1 MITIDQQQKLLLNV
15 ARRLTKKITVYAI
28 GGTAMMFLGF
38 KEATLDIALVF
49 ENEKDRAIFK
59 EAVKSLG
66 YGGMDALKVYGA
78 KKNIPEMF
86 KLNDERFDLFVIE
99 VVDFI
104 FSENMQKR
112 AEQIHQFETNLI
124 LKIANPHDIILMKCA
139 TDRVKDKDDARK
151 IINSTKINWDI
162 VIDEA
167 KKQIEL
173 GKDRAAFDLAC
184 FLEDLK
190 KMGVN
195 IPPETM
201 EKLFGLVERQIKEKK
216 KSLGKSHES
225 VESVL

>member
-1 MITIDQQQKLLLNV
+1 MITIDQQQKLLLNI
-15 ARRLTKKITVYAI
+15 ARRLTKKIAVYAI

-38 KEATLDIALVF
+38 KEATLDIDLVF
-49 ENEKDRAIFK
+49 ENEKDRETFK

-190 KMGVN
+190 KMMGVN

-201 EKLFGLVERQIKEKK
+201 EKLFGLVERQVKEKK
-216 KSLGKSHES
+216 EKFRKRS
-225 VESVL
+225 